1 MLVVIVRHTQS
12 GQISKA
18 ISDVTSSTSDRAGC
32 GRDGCRHG
40 SLRPLERPDS
50 RSTSACPWPPKENR
64 PTLEWAAPSTSPWW
78 RDPTIF
84 FYNFRD
90 QLISR
95 SAARCRREGHW
106 CAPISPHPPRP
117 RGPATASRL
126 AADLTPCAVV
136 RAPQVPGSTGSS
148 SPARLGRCPAAGRVL
163 RIGSCR

>member
-1 MLVVIVRHTQS
+1 MVVVIVRHTDPDKSPKLSRTLRHQL
-12 GQISKA
+12 
-18 ISDVTSSTSDRAGC
+18 VTRAGC

-148 SPARLGRCPAAGRVL
+148 SSGARGGCPRPGQVL
-163 RIGSCR
+163 LRQNLR